1 MVDFIIFGIFL
12 IVFLIIISY
21 GHDLN
26 EDIWC
31 CFDPCSQ
38 PYLMEKDF
46 FCCCISMQRTFGLR
60 SDCYISSLESIEPQI
75 NNHRPKMH

>member
-38 PYLMEKDF
+38 PYLMEKRLFLLLYKYAKD
-46 FCCCISMQRTFGLR
+46 IWTS
-60 SDCYISSLESIEPQI
+60 E
-75 NNHRPKMH
+75 